1 MSVVNENLIYVP
13 DPESLPT
20 SDSYYTPIRPSNG
33 STFSQ
38 GQSIYIDIPAMQ
50 NGYLDSSNSWLQ
62 FDVKFTLTG
71 AVTPATTDYTLSSAG
86 AEGLIASLYSWSSN
100 NANLE
105 TITNYGELARML
117 SVVSQDQSVNNSI
130 RTICAGIGQAA
141 TLNNNLVGETIYS
154 DAATAK
160 TLSFAIPLISSV
172 FGTLS
177 GGRYLPLSMLAGST
191 RLQLDLVAS
200 AVDAI
205 NSSIASSGTPALT
218 TVSFEVSNVAYQ
230 AKIVRVTEASQQAI
244 MANARQDETGIV
256 SYSGVGWRNYPR
268 SVNISVAGTETFLVP
283 ARFRSLNN
291 IIWGIRNP
299 RLNNYSGQD
308 PSSTYNAVS
317 SFQTRISGIS
327 YPSVAPNTR
336 AAQAQYLM
344 GCFHAIS
351 NTLADTIVD
360 STSYQTAGT
369 EIAQN
374 AVVSDSKKC
383 YMGVSYE
390 SFNDSAGSVNGLDT
404 SSDLVEVLLTK
415 VATTNGSTN
424 ANLLFCCQYDVL
436 YSIDMEGNLSV
447 SF

>member
-1 MSVVNENLIYVP
+1 MSAVNENLIYAP
-13 DPESLPT
+13 DAESLPT

-38 GQSIYIDIPAMQ
+38 GSTIYIDVPAMQ
-50 NGYLDSSNSWLQ
+50 NGYLDSSNSWLE

-71 AVTPATTDYTLSSAG
+71 AVTPATTNYTLTSAG

-105 TITNYGELARML
+105 TITNYAELSRML
-117 SVVSQDQSVNNSI
+117 SVASQDQSVNNSI
-130 RTICAGIGQAA
+130 RTICSGIHQST
-141 TLNNNLVGETIYS
+141 TLNNNLLGETIYAS
-154 DAATAK
+154 ALVPK

-177 GGRYLPLSMLAGST
+177 QGRYLPLAMLNGST
-191 RLQLDLVAS
+191 RLQIDLVAS
-200 AVDAI
+200 AIDAI
-205 NSSIASSGTPALT
+205 NSIIASSGSPALT
-218 TVSFEVSNVAYQ
+218 SATFEVTNVAYQ

-244 MANARQDETGIV
+244 MANARQDESGVV
-256 SYSGVGWRNYPR
+256 SYSSVGWRNYPR
-268 SVNISVAGTETFLVP
+268 SINISVAGTESFLVP

-299 RLNNYSGQD
+299 RLQNYSGQD

-317 SFQTRISGIS
+317 SFQTRISGVS

-351 NTLADTIVD
+351 NTLADTVID

-369 EIAQN
+369 TIATN

-415 VATTNGSTN
+415 VATTGGSTN
-424 ANLLFCCQYDVL
+424 ANILFSVQYDCL
-436 YSIDMEGNLSV
+436 YSIDQSGNLSV

>member
-1 MSVVNENLIYVP
+1 MSAVNQNLIYAP

-38 GQSIYIDIPAMQ
+38 GQTIYLDVPAMQ
-50 NGYLDSSNSWLQ
+50 NGYLDSSNSWLE

-71 AVTPATTDYTLSSAG
+71 AVTPADTDYTLTSAG

-105 TITNYGELARML
+105 TITNYAELSRML
-117 SVVSQDQSVNNSI
+117 SVASQDQSVNNSI
-130 RTICAGIGQAA
+130 RTICSGIHQSS
-141 TLNNNLVGETIYS
+141 TLNNNLLGEAIYAS
-154 DAATAK
+154 AGVAN
-160 TLSFAIPLISSV
+160 TLSFAIPLLSSV

-177 GGRYLPLSMLAGST
+177 QGRYLPLAMLSGST
-191 RLQLDLVAS
+191 RLQIDLIAN

-205 NSSIASSGTPALT
+205 NSAIASSGSPALT
-218 TVSFEVSNVAYQ
+218 SVTFEVTNVAYQ

-244 MANARQDETGIV
+244 MANARTDQSGVI
-256 SYSGVGWRNYPR
+256 SYSSVGWRNYPR
-268 SVNISVAGTETFLVP
+268 SINISVSGTESFLVP

-291 IIWGIRNP
+291 IIWGVRNP
-299 RLNNYSGQD
+299 RLQNYSGQD

-351 NTLADTIVD
+351 NTLADTVVD
-360 STSYQTAGT
+360 STSYQVAGT
-369 EIAQN
+369 TIAQN
-374 AVVSDSKKC
+374 AIVADSKKC

-404 SSDLVEVLLTK
+404 SSDLVEVLLTQ

-424 ANLLFCCQYDVL
+424 ANILFSCCYDCL
-436 YSIDMEGNLSV
+436 YSIDQEGNLSV